1 MNVSSWLKN
10 ATKTINQLDA
20 ELILAHI
27 LGVERTF
34 LHAHPDY
41 GLKTDQEEQA
51 SQALRRRATGE
62 PLAYI
67 TGAKDFYGRQFIVSR
82 DVLIPRPETE
92 ALIEVARRLARA
104 SILDVGTGS
113 GCIAITLAKELPGV
127 MVTAVDISD
136 KALDIAR
143 ENALKHQAKV
153 DFRHSDLLSGLDNV
167 EKYDLIVANLPYVD
181 RKWDWLGP
189 ELAFE
194 PETALYAED
203 DGLEQIKELIRQAPM
218 HLEQGGHLV
227 LEADRSQHQKIA
239 NFALETGNFTPV
251 KPISDAE
258 KSALALV
265 LRLRSPRR

>member
-10 ATKTINQLDA
+10 AAKTINQLDA

-127 MVTAVDISD
+127 RVTAVDISD
-136 KALDIAR
+136 KALGIAR

-153 DFRHSDLLSGLDNV
+153 DFRHSDLLSGLDNA
-167 EKYDLIVANLPYVD
+167 EKYALIVANLPYVD
-181 RKWDWLGP
+181 RKRDWLRP
-189 ELAFE
+189 
-194 PETALYAED
+194 D
-203 DGLEQIKELIRQAPM
+203 
-218 HLEQGGHLV
+218 
-227 LEADRSQHQKIA
+227 
-239 NFALETGNFTPV
+239 
-251 KPISDAE
+251 
-258 KSALALV
+258 
-265 LRLRSPRR
+265 